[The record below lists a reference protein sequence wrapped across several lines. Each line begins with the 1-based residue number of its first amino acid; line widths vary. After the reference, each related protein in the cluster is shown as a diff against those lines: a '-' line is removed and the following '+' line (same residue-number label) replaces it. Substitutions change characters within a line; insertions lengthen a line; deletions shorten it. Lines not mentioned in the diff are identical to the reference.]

1 MNIALCG
8 LGVQGSKRKA
18 LLDENQVFTID
29 PVNTKANYKTLGQA
43 QNENFEAVFICTPDS
58 EKFALLMESL
68 SLGKHVLIEKPL
80 HLSREEFLMARN
92 LSKAKNLTIYEAY
105 NHRFEPHIMSVKRAL
120 DNSLIGDIYRVRVF
134 YGNGTARLVKQS
146 SWRDSGD
153 GVLTDLGSHLCDL
166 LLYFFGK
173 RNFKVDYVNREK
185 LENLS
190 PDYVLTQLS
199 EKFTVLMEMSL
210 LNWKNTFTLEIIGS
224 NGSIHVDGLCKWGP
238 SVLTIRKRILPSG
251 VPEENIEIL
260 EMSDPTWE
268 AEAKHFFNLVASRD
282 GGNLEN
288 SEYLTNL
295 MNAITH
301 YSRDSQCL

>member
-18 LLDENQVFTID
+18 LLDENQFFTID

-80 HLSREEFLMARN
+80 HLSDEEFLMARN
-92 LSKAKNLTIYEAY
+92 LSEAKNLTIYEAY
-105 NHRFEPHIMSVKRAL
+105 NHRFEPHIVSVKKAL
-120 DNSLIGDIYRVRVF
+120 DKCLIGDIYRVRVF
-134 YGNGTARLVKQS
+134 YGNGTAQLVKQS
-146 SWRDSGD
+146 SWKDSGG

-190 PDYVLTQLS
+190 PDYVLAQLS

-238 SVLTIRKRILPSG
+238 SVLTIRKRMLPSG
-251 VPEENIEIL
+251 VPEETIDTL
-260 EMSDPTWE
+260 EMPDPTWE
-268 AEAKHFFNLVASRD
+268 AEANHFFNLIALRD
-282 GGNLEN
+282 AGNLEN

-295 MNAITH
+295 MNAISH
-301 YSRDSQCL
+301 YSKAS